1 MYFLRLILDLRDLR
15 DREKEKED
23 EERRKRREDR
33 NKNRDP
39 PPPYIHKILIFLE
52 INAIFHVYFS
62 VSNVM
67 DLPGGLTPNL
77 DDRRKSGFSGFGG
90 RKDSDSEEDE
100 PKAMTRVPGAAI
112 APPPSLQ
119 ESFVSSPSSGPQ
131 QSTGVGMGMGV
142 AAKIMAKYGFKV
154 TKFVYLKNVFSI
166 YFINHNFYIL

>member
-1 MYFLRLILDLRDLR
+1 MR

-39 PPPYIHKILIFLE
+39 PLYITLKFYFLE
-52 INAIFHVYFS
+52 INAIFHVYFCFS
-62 VSNVM
+62 VTNVM
-67 DLPGGLTPNL
+67 DLPSGLTPNL

-154 TKFVYLKNVFSI
+154 NFVYLKNSLSI
-166 YFINHNFYIL
+166 CFINHNFYIL

>member
-1 MYFLRLILDLRDLR
+1 M
-15 DREKEKED
+15 
-23 EERRKRREDR
+23 
-33 NKNRDP
+33 NT
-39 PPPYIHKILIFLE
+39 IFY
-52 INAIFHVYFS
+52 VYFCFS
-62 VSNVM
+62 VTNMM

-154 TKFVYLKNVFSI
+154 TKFVYLKNSS
-166 YFINHNFYIL
+166 